1 MYENFCVTLSSK
13 NGKHVVDIWLEDEI
27 QQWLPIIDALVREKA
42 MPLKSG
48 LKTFL

>member
-1 MYENFCVTLSSK
+1 VTLSSK
-13 NGKHVVDIWLEDEI
+13 NGKHVVCVWLEDEM

-42 MPLKSG
+42 MPMKSS